1 MDYHLSDK
9 GLNCNTMTLAEKH
22 GTIDNKQIV
31 DIMNNY
37 FIDIRKT

>member
-1 MDYHLSDK
+1 
-9 GLNCNTMTLAEKH
+9 MTPAEKH
-22 GTIDNKQIV
+22 GTILDNKQIV